1 MSYAPPD
8 PDPPRRTYCTKLP
21 NTHTL
26 FIKIPVAVAL
36 IGNPLLAW
44 QHYGYVSATINPLSS
59 PALST
64 NQSRITL
71 REDFA
76 ILVTLA
82 LLISV
87 FNGILASHFLR
98 WTLIGLGHLRE
109 YIDLRSPLRPT
120 LTKCLWRSFTTLSV
134 LAATAVALLLTFVQF
149 VSPFVTPGVAWERR
163 YAGACDGGLDVRVF
177 LDAADSRPARSVLF
191 GDLRSLGSYR
201 MVMEEEE
208 EVVVEGT
215 GERWSNFSVVSARDG
230 HGGFVPRFG
239 SVLYDVK
246 GQRLQAFDEAGEVV
260 MESTFGVGDNFGIE
274 KMGLE
279 GDAGPFSRRCVFDP
293 TVEVRGKAKE
303 DVVMRTVQFTICG
316 QLQLCAQRDEWDKVQ
331 VVAGLLILM
340 RKARPS
346 RCCKGSVIPGV
357 AGRDAGWDG
366 KGVL

>member
-8 PDPPRRTYCTKLP
+8 PDPPRRAYCTKLP

-44 QHYGYVSATINPLSS
+44 QHHSYVTATIQPLSS

-82 LLISV
+82 LLLSV
-87 FNGILASHFLR
+87 FNGILASHLLR
-98 WTLIGLGHLRE
+98 VTLVGLGHLRE
-109 YIDLRSPLRPT
+109 YIDLRSPLRPA

-134 LAATAVALLLTFVQF
+134 LAATAAALLLTFAQF

-163 YAGACDGGLDVRVF
+163 YAAACDGGMDVRVF

-191 GDLRSLGSYR
+191 GDLQSLGSYR

-208 EVVVEGT
+208 EEEGD
-215 GERWSNFSVVSARDG
+215 GVRRSNFSVVSARDG

-246 GQRLQAFDEAGEVV
+246 GQHLQAFDEGGQMV
-260 MESTFGVGDNFGIE
+260 MESAFGMGDDFGIE
-274 KMGLE
+274 EMGLE

-293 TVEVRGKAKE
+293 TVEVREKGKE
-303 DVVMRTVQFTICG
+303 GVVMRTVQFTICG